1 MISRIV
7 ANKGINEFLNS
18 AKILKKYPD
27 WKFLIVGV
35 AQIIKVLTQ

>member
-27 WKFLIVGV
+27 WKFLIVG